1 MFFQIL
7 KRVLD
12 SFGAYIFVP
21 IMLYI
26 IARIMKCNRK
36 RAFQSALFAGVGLE
50 GFSLLINSFIP
61 IITPLVKSM
70 VSSTGIHLPAV
81 DMGWQTTSI
90 VAYSTNVGMIYL
102 GLCILLQVVLFLI
115 NWTDVFQAA
124 DLWNNYSYMV
134 WGSMIYLLT
143 KNMLLSLGCMII
155 LTLYTLLCTELTQ
168 KRWSTYY
175 HYPRCTISALHTIG
189 AAPFAIVMDILMD
202 KLHLNRIKADPQT
215 IQKKLGF
222 LGEPTT
228 LGFLLGILLGIL
240 GNLRKLNTMESWG
253 NIALVGVATAAV
265 MTIFPKIASIF
276 ASAFTIITDASKKA
290 TKGNKDT
297 RIWYI
302 AINDAAGY
310 GETATLISGLL
321 LIPILLIVSF
331 ILPGNKVL
339 PMVDLIA
346 IPYGIQAM
354 VCVSNGNIVK
364 SIISGGIW
372 FTLGLLLASSTSPM
386 FTEVAKQVGVGIP
399 SAGLFITSLLILA
412 QPLAGVIFLAFLSQ
426 NPLFISLVVLVYIV
440 GYVLLKKNK
449 NRLQNFLEDRV
460 KKNDELVKSNI

>member
-1 MFFQIL
+1 MAFQVL
-7 KRVLD
+7 KKVLD
-12 SFGAYIFVP
+12 SFGAFIFVP
-21 IMLYI
+21 VMLYI
-26 IARIMKCNRK
+26 IARVMKCNRK
-36 RAFQSALFAGVGLE
+36 RAFQSAIFAGVGLE

-70 VSSTGIHLPAV
+70 VSSTGIHLPAI

-102 GLCILLQVVLFLI
+102 GLCILLQVVLFLTK
-115 NWTDVFQAA
+115 WTDVFQAA

-134 WGSMIYLLT
+134 WGSMLYLLT
-143 KNMLLSLGCMII
+143 NNMFLSLGCMVI

-189 AAPFAIVMDILMD
+189 AAPFAIVMDIIMD
-202 KLHLNRIKADPQT
+202 KFHLNKIKADPET

-222 LGEPTT
+222 LGDPTT
-228 LGFLLGILLGIL
+228 LGFLLGILIGVLGHL
-240 GNLRKLNTMESWG
+240 KTLNTIESWG

-290 TKGNKDT
+290 TKGKKDA
-297 RIWYI
+297 RVWYI

-321 LIPILLIVSF
+321 LVPILLIVSF
-331 ILPGNKVL
+331 ILPGNKIL

-354 VCVSNGNIVK
+354 VCISNGNIVK

-372 FTLGLLLASSTSPM
+372 FTFGLLLASPTTTA
-386 FTEVAKQVGVGIP
+386 FTEVAKQVGVSIP
-399 SAGLFITSLLILA
+399 SSGLLITSLLILA
-412 QPLAGVIFLAFLSQ
+412 QPLAAVIFLAFLSQ
-426 NPLFISLVVLVYIV
+426 NPIFIGLVVFVYVI
-440 GYVLLKKNK
+440 GYALLRKNK
-449 NRLQNFLEDRV
+449 TKLQNFLENRV
-460 KKNDELVKSNI
+460 TKKEEVSTSNV

>member
-1 MFFQIL
+1 MFFEAL
-7 KRVLD
+7 KRVFD

-26 IARIMKCNRK
+26 IARVMKCNRK

-61 IITPLVKSM
+61 IITPLVRSM
-70 VSSTGIHLPAV
+70 VSSTGIHLPAI
-81 DMGWQTTSI
+81 DMGWQTISI

-102 GLCILLQVVLFLI
+102 GLCILLQVILFLVK
-115 NWTDVFQAA
+115 WTDVFQAA

-134 WGSMIYLLT
+134 WGSIIYLLT
-143 KNMLLSLGCMII
+143 KNMFLALGCMII

-189 AAPFAIVMDILMD
+189 AAPFAIVLDILLD
-202 KLHLNRIKADPQT
+202 KLHLNKIKADPQT

-222 LGEPTT
+222 LGDPTT
-228 LGFLLGILLGIL
+228 LGFLLGMLLGVI
-240 GNLRKLNTMESWG
+240 GNIKRLNTLGAWG
-253 NIALVGVATAAV
+253 NIALIGVATAAV
-265 MTIFPKIASIF
+265 MTIFPKIASVF

-290 TKGNKDT
+290 TKGKKDT
-297 RIWYI
+297 RVWYI

-321 LIPILLIVSF
+321 LIPILLIISF
-331 ILPGNKVL
+331 ILPGNRVL

-364 SIISGGIW
+364 TIISGAIW
-372 FTLGLLLASSTSPM
+372 FTLGLLLASFTAPV
-386 FTEVAKQVGVGIP
+386 FTEVAKQVGVSIP
-399 SAGLFITSLLILA
+399 STGLFITSLLILA

-426 NPLFISLVVLVYIV
+426 NPVLIGLVVVAYLL
-440 GYVLLKKNK
+440 GYVIFRKNK
-449 NRLQNFLEDRV
+449 VKLQDFLEERV
-460 KKNDELVKSNI
+460 KKNKELIQNNV